1 MRKTVAR
8 ESLRLERGIFKTP
21 RAAWAAVI
29 LYTVTLYGTLTI
41 AFRLYSWVYDR
52 MGKPFMSSAM
62 MWIYAPLGLLLLM
75 LLVFRLP
82 RRAGAYLTFTMIG
95 LALLYCLT
103 RLEVPAKRFHFL
115 QYAPLGVV
123 VFDALRFHCRDR
135 YHYIWAMAIV
145 TLIGLGDE
153 VLQGILPNRY
163 FGVNEVVINSAAGFF
178 ALVFIA
184 FVLGEENYPWPPKG
198 AGKRG
203 QVPGSEST
211 NRTDAS
217 LAHK

>member
-1 MRKTVAR
+1 MRNKVTRAP
-8 ESLRLERGIFKTP
+8 LRLEQGIFKSP
-21 RAAWAAVI
+21 RTAWAAVI

-41 AFRLYSWVYDR
+41 AFRLYSYVFDR

-62 MWIYAPLGLLLLM
+62 MWIYAPVGLFLLM

-82 RRAGAYLTFTMIG
+82 RRTGAYLTFIMMA

-115 QYAPLGVV
+115 QYAPLGIL

-135 YHYIWAMAIV
+135 YHYVWAMALV
-145 TLIGLGDE
+145 TLVGLGDE
-153 VLQGILPNRY
+153 ILQGILPNRY

-178 ALVFIA
+178 ALVFIG
-184 FVLGEENYPWPPKG
+184 FVLGEENYPWPHKD
-198 AGKRG
+198 AGNRAH
-203 QVPGSEST
+203 VPVSETADSPD
-211 NRTDAS
+211 NAV
-217 LAHK
+217 AH

>member
-1 MRKTVAR
+1 MRKTAIKGP
-8 ESLRLERGIFKTP
+8 LRLDRGIFKSAGT
-21 RAAWAAVI
+21 AWAAVI
-29 LYTVTLYGTLTI
+29 LYTVALYGTLTI
-41 AFRLYSWVYDR
+41 AFRLYSYIFDR

-62 MWIYAPLGLLLLM
+62 MWIYAPVGLFLLC

-82 RRAGAYLTFTMIG
+82 RRTGAYLTFLMLG
-95 LALLYCLT
+95 LALFYCLT

-115 QYAPLGVV
+115 QYAPLGVL

-145 TLIGLGDE
+145 SLVGLGDE
-153 VLQGILPNRY
+153 ILQGILPNRY

-184 FVLGEENYPWPPKG
+184 FVLGEENYPWPRKG
-198 AGKRG
+198 R
-203 QVPGSEST
+203 PGSHGSHGLEP
-211 NRTDAS
+211 
-217 LAHK
+217 